1 MGRPASD
8 AALRSHLAARAR
20 KKTVIAKVSS
30 LKPVHGLTNPEMVAL
45 ALIVESRVT
54 PERGGTPSSI
64 ANDMEKEGITR
75 FASALA
81 LEGLSQ
87 KEYIEVVMERGY
99 NDEYEIYKS
108 TKAGLKWCMDN
119 QTKFALKPDAPAKA
133 PATKQD
139 EEEEDD
145 IPF

>member
-1 MGRPASD
+1 LPPIS
-8 AALRSHLAARAR
+8 RSLGWAF
-20 KKTVIAKVSS
+20 
-30 LKPVHGLTNPEMVAL
+30 
-45 ALIVESRVT
+45 
-54 PERGGTPSSI
+54 GTLSEFGCLEPF

-75 FASALA
+75 FALALA

-119 QTKFALKPDAPAKA
+119 QTKFALKLDAPAKA